1 MGYKFDI
8 GDRVRITSIEE
19 DGEVLSRRF
28 SLMSLEHMSFLPGNY
43 YVVML
48 QDEFYLDG
56 KKDRVNFQK
65 VESPERDL
73 EYSSLN

>member
-1 MGYKFDI
+1 MGKFFQ
-8 GDRVRITSIEE
+8 E
-19 DGEVLSRRF
+19 DFL
-28 SLMSLEHMSFLPGNY
+28 LMSLEHMSFLPGNY